1 MCGIV
6 GLHLRDAALT
16 PRLGALLTG
25 MLGQVRERGPDS
37 AGVGVYGDPG
47 LCRPGWSVVAA
58 VAPECDAATLGAEVT
73 ALLGGANSGANS
85 GLDSGVKAE
94 VEAVLDMRVVS
105 APVPVPAL
113 ADAVRAALPPGATVT
128 STGNELVV
136 LKGVGDPQDLA
147 AGFGLAGRT
156 GYQGIAHTR
165 LATESAITA
174 AHGHPFC
181 VRPDFGFVHNGSF
194 ANHDTIRR
202 RLIAEGIGFDTD
214 NDTEVGARYVGWR
227 LDQGDDLE
235 KALRLLCETFDGFYT
250 LVVTTADEF
259 AVVRDSVGCKP
270 ALIAETSGWVAMASE
285 YRALATLPGIEHAR
299 TFEPRPEEVHLW
311 SR

>member
-6 GLHLRDAALT
+6 GLHLRDEALA
-16 PRLGALLTG
+16 PRLGSLLTG

-47 LCRPGWSVVAA
+47 LCPPGWSAVAA
-58 VAPECDAATLGAEVT
+58 VAPGSDAPALAAAVGTALGAGTAVEVR
-73 ALLGGANSGANS
+73 
-85 GLDSGVKAE
+85 D
-94 VEAVLDMRVVS
+94 VLEMRVIS
-105 APVPVPAL
+105 APVAVPAL
-113 ADAVRAALPPGATVT
+113 VDAVRAALPATAMVT
-128 STGNELVV
+128 SYGTELVV
-136 LKGVGDPQDLA
+136 LKGIGDPLDLA
-147 AGFGLAGRT
+147 EGFGLAGRS

-165 LATESAITA
+165 LATESAITT

-202 RLIAEGIGFDTD
+202 RLIAEGITFDTD

-259 AVVRDSVGCKP
+259 AVVRDAIGCKP
-270 ALIAETSGWVAMASE
+270 ALVAETPGWVAMASE
-285 YRALATLPGIEHAR
+285 YRALATLPGIDSAR
-299 TFEPRPEEVHLW
+299 TFEPRPEEVYLW